1 MKNRDELLAEIREG
15 VDELST
21 EMLTSAAEL
30 VAKHRLP
37 NYCIDCG
44 KRVHRTSHSLTHPTH
59 RFRTGKSDYS
69 RIGYAV
75 GDKRSREY
83 TDRPFR
89 GGTTRRL
96 KRILLRKLR
105 KDSPEIHAKVIAGE
119 ISPHAGM
126 VAAGFRKKT
135 ATVSVDPKSFAT
147 AILRRFTSAEIRE
160 IIEAL
165 EVGAL

>member
-1 MKNRDELLAEIREG
+1 MVNRDNITIDQPENHNASKDNTNTHNVSIRIRN
-15 VDELST
+15 T
-21 EMLTSAAEL
+21 LTG
-30 VAKHRLP
+30 
-37 NYCIDCG
+37 NG
-44 KRVHRTSHSLTHPTH
+44 T
-59 RFRTGKSDYS
+59 DYA
-69 RIGYAV
+69 I
-75 GDKRSREY
+75 
-83 TDRPFR
+83 
-89 GGTTRRL
+89 
-96 KRILLRKLR
+96 RKLR

-147 AILRRFTSAEIRE
+147 AILRRFTSEEIRE